1 MGRARQL
8 KPAFFKDEDISR
20 LSAHAR
26 LCFQGLWTL
35 ADKRGRLEDRPLFI
49 KSEIFPYETV
59 SVDEML
65 AELSCAREY
74 SGGAFITRY
83 AANEK
88 KYIQINNFEKHQNC
102 HPKEPDSVIPEP
114 PAKGR
119 VKPRKAAKGRVK
131 TGTSRVNIPLP
142 SSSSLP
148 SLPSLPSIPSLP
160 SGSESATADSWPE
173 WYAGITWDKSK
184 RKVEFTGEAK
194 AALSKH
200 LNQLAEEESL
210 PPMKRQELQRGW
222 GRLSGYLLRNRQCTG
237 QKSLPPIVVNW
248 FENDLRDQRR
258 IRGPT
263 SKKQQASDV
272 FAEALQEALE
282 EENESE
288 Q

>member
-1 MGRARQL
+1 MGRTRQL
-8 KPAFFKDEDISR
+8 KPTFFKDEDMSQV
-20 LSAHAR
+20 SAYAR

-59 SVDEML
+59 NIDEML
-65 AELSCAREY
+65 SELSSARQY
-74 SGGAFITRY
+74 SGGTFITRY
-83 AANEK
+83 AAEGK

-102 HPKEPDSVIPEP
+102 HPKEPDSTIPEP
-114 PAKGR
+114 PVASR
-119 VKPRKAAKGRVK
+119 VKPRKAAKGRGK

-142 SSSSLP
+142 SS
-148 SLPSLPSIPSLP
+148 PSIPSLTSSP
-160 SGSESATADSWPE
+160 SGSESATADSWPG

-184 RKVEFTGEAK
+184 RKVEFTSEARS
-194 AALSKH
+194 ALSKH
-200 LNQLAEEESL
+200 LKQLAEEESL

-248 FENDLRDQRR
+248 LENDLRDQRR

-263 SKKQQASDV
+263 TKKQQATEI
-272 FAEALQEALE
+272 FNEALQEALE
-282 EENESE
+282 EENAESK
-288 Q
+288 